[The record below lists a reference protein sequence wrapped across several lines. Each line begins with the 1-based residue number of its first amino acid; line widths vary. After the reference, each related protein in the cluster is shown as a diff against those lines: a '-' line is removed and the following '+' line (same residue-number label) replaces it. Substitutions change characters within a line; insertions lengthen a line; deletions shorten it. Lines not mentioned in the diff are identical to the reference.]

1 MATTDRL
8 EVRPVDG
15 AHARLDGR
23 SAGWA
28 GVEPRAR
35 QPATLDHS
43 KERRMK
49 TMIPLLAAAMLFA
62 TAAAAQDEGVNVE
75 GGVSYQR
82 KTVINFEDDTIEGDL
97 KTPDG
102 QYLTVKKK
110 LRHKSL
116 IRIRKDF
123 RREVLSSV
131 GDL

>member
-1 MATTDRL
+1 MTRVKTFIATTL
-8 EVRPVDG
+8 LAVVFAAG
-15 AHARLDGR
+15 AHAD
-23 SAGWA
+23 
-28 GVEPRAR
+28 E
-35 QPATLDHS
+35 
-43 KERRMK
+43 
-49 TMIPLLAAAMLFA
+49 
-62 TAAAAQDEGVNVE
+62 EGVNVE